1 MQRKKKCGTL
11 LKMRESFIKGVC
23 ISIHCRKKKNS
34 SVALCSIDFSIL
46 GLFLKGETLL
56 FLPIRPD
63 LSHCLVIESQNH

>member
-1 MQRKKKCGTL
+1 MVYAL
-11 LKMRESFIKGVC
+11 VFIVGG
-23 ISIHCRKKKNS
+23 KKNS

-56 FLPIRPD
+56 FLHLRPD

>member
-1 MQRKKKCGTL
+1 MQRKKCGIL
-11 LKMRESFIKGVC
+11 LKMGERFINGVC
-23 ISIHCRKKKNS
+23 ISIHCRGKKNS

-56 FLPIRPD
+56 FLPLRPD